1 MKVNG
6 GEWQSVDSSIS
17 RDASSYAINVNEAEL
32 IVLRLTVMDKAG
44 NTAIGKAA
52 LYSDGYVFPE
62 SYLFPTF
69 WNDD

>member
-1 MKVNG
+1 
-6 GEWQSVDSSIS
+6 
-17 RDASSYAINVNEAEL
+17 VNEAEL